1 MQKIKLY
8 NTLTRKKEEFK
19 PITPG
24 KVLMYHCG
32 PTVYWTQHIG
42 NMRAMVLADLVVRI
56 FKYLD
61 YDIKLVRNYTDV
73 GHLTDDG
80 DEGEDKM
87 SLKHIYFKCPNCNKI
102 LDTGLMAKEKNWKNT
117 TPLKG
122 LSYTCP
128 HCKQKLEPKKDSLFV
143 KQKEDPKQIAE
154 KYIKIF
160 ERDIRLLNILE
171 PDVKPRA
178 TECVK
183 DIIQMAQ
190 TLLDKGYAYS
200 TDLAIYFD
208 VTKAKDYTRL
218 SRQKLEE
225 QIKYAGK
232 AEVSDPQKKHAAD
245 FAIWFF
251 KAGRHKNALQYWPS
265 PFYSPLVENGE
276 GFPGWHMECSVMANK
291 FLAKTI
297 DIHMGGVE
305 HIPVHHTNEIAQS
318 ESANG
323 VEFVHYWL
331 HNEHL
336 SVNGGKMSKSEGTAY
351 ALQEIIDEGYSP
363 LALRYF
369 FLQAH
374 YRSKQNFTWEALQAA
389 EKGLDKLKQAV
400 QTNEKAGVISQA
412 FKDKFI
418 EFISD
423 DFNLPQA
430 LSVAFE
436 VLKSNLS
443 PSDKKATLLN
453 FDQVLGLKLDKT
465 SKEKT
470 ELPTEVKKLAEQRQT
485 ARQNNNWAQAD
496 ELRDKIKQLGY
507 NIKDDKNNNYQLE
520 KNK

>member
-1 MQKIKLY
+1 MQKVKLY

-42 NMRAMVLADLVVRI
+42 NMRAMVLADLVVRT
-56 FKYLD
+56 FKYLG

-87 SLKHIYFKCPNCNKI
+87 EKTAK
-102 LDTGLMAKEKNWKNT
+102 KEKA
-117 TPLKG
+117 TP
-122 LSYTCP
+122 
-128 HCKQKLEPKKDSLFV
+128 E
-143 KQKEDPKQIAE
+143 QIAE

-160 ERDIRLLNILE
+160 ERDIKLLNILE

-178 TECVK
+178 TECVQ
-183 DIIQMAQ
+183 DIIKMAQ

-225 QIKYAGK
+225 QIKDAGK

-251 KAGRHKNALQYWPS
+251 KAGKHKHALQYWPS
-265 PFYSPLVENGE
+265 PFHSPLVENGE

-351 ALQEIIDEGYSP
+351 ALQEIIDKGFNP

-389 EKGLDKLKQAV
+389 EKGLNKLKQAA
-400 QTNEKAGVISQA
+400 QKTDTTPGKINEK
-412 FKDKFI
+412 FREKFVTY
-418 EFISD
+418 ISD
-423 DFNLPQA
+423 DFNMPQA

-436 VLKSNLS
+436 LLKSDL
-443 PSDKKATLLN
+443 PAADKKATLLD
-453 FDQVLGLKLDKT
+453 FDRVFGLKLDKNDT
-465 SKEKT
+465 RQEKI
-470 ELPTEVKKLAEQRQT
+470 PAEVKQLAEQRQQ
-485 ARQNNNWAQAD
+485 ARQSGDWNLAD
-496 ELRDKIKQLGY
+496 KLRDQINKMGY
-507 NIKDDKNNNYQLE
+507 NIKDDKNNYQLQ
-520 KNK
+520 KIK

>member
-1 MQKIKLY
+1 MQKVKLY

-42 NMRAMVLADLVVRI
+42 NMRAMVLADLVVRT
-56 FKYLD
+56 FKYLG

-87 SLKHIYFKCPNCNKI
+87 EKTAK
-102 LDTGLMAKEKNWKNT
+102 KEKA
-117 TPLKG
+117 TP
-122 LSYTCP
+122 
-128 HCKQKLEPKKDSLFV
+128 E
-143 KQKEDPKQIAE
+143 QIAE

-160 ERDIRLLNILE
+160 ERDIKLLNILE

-178 TECVK
+178 TECVQ
-183 DIIQMAQ
+183 DIIKMAQ

-225 QIKYAGK
+225 QIKDAGK

-251 KAGRHKNALQYWPS
+251 KAGKHKHALQYWPS
-265 PFYSPLVENGE
+265 PFHSPLVENGE

-351 ALQEIIDEGYSP
+351 ALQEIIDKGFNP

-389 EKGLDKLKQAV
+389 EKGLNKLKQAA
-400 QTNEKAGVISQA
+400 QKTDTAPGKINEK
-412 FKDKFI
+412 FREKFVTY
-418 EFISD
+418 ISD
-423 DFNLPQA
+423 DFNMPQA

-436 VLKSNLS
+436 LLKSDLS
-443 PSDKKATLLN
+443 AADKKATLLD
-453 FDQVLGLKLDKT
+453 FDRVFGLKLDKNDAEQ
-465 SKEKT
+465 EKI
-470 ELPTEVKKLAEQRQT
+470 PAEVKQLAEQRQQ
-485 ARQNNNWAQAD
+485 ARQSGDWNLAD
-496 ELRDKIKQLGY
+496 KLRDQINKMGY
-507 NIKDDKNNNYQLE
+507 NIKDDKNNYQLQ
-520 KNK
+520 KIK

>member
-1 MQKIKLY
+1 MLTVKLY
-8 NTLTRKKEEFK
+8 NTLTRKKEKFR
-19 PITPG
+19 PINPG
-24 KVLMYHCG
+24 KILMYHCG

-42 NMRAMVLADLVVRI
+42 NMRAMVLADFIVRT
-56 FKYLD
+56 FKYLN

-87 SLKHIYFKCPNCNKI
+87 EKTAK
-102 LDTGLMAKEKNWKNT
+102 KEKAS
-117 TPLKG
+117 P
-122 LSYTCP
+122 
-128 HCKQKLEPKKDSLFV
+128 E
-143 KQKEDPKQIAE
+143 QIAE

-160 ERDIRLLNILE
+160 ERDIELLNILE
-171 PDVKPRA
+171 PDIKPRA
-178 TECVK
+178 TQCVK
-183 DIIQMAQ
+183 DIINMAQ
-190 TLLDKGYAYS
+190 ILLDKGYAYT

-208 VTKAKDYTRL
+208 ITKAKDYTRL
-218 SRQKLEE
+218 SRQNLEA
-225 QIKYAGK
+225 QIKDAGK
-232 AEVSDPQKKHAAD
+232 AEVSDAQKKHPAD

-251 KAGRHKNALQYWPS
+251 KAGKHKHALQYWPS
-265 PFYSPLVENGE
+265 PFHSPLVANGE

-351 ALQEIIDEGYSP
+351 SLQDVIDKGYDP

-389 EKGLDKLKQAV
+389 EKGLSKLKQTV
-400 QTNEKAGVISQA
+400 QSTHTKGKINRK
-412 FKDKFI
+412 FKEKFI
-418 EFISD
+418 NYISD
-423 DFNLPQA
+423 DFNMPQA
-430 LSVAFE
+430 LSLAFKL
-436 VLKSNLS
+436 LKSELS
-443 PSDKKATLLN
+443 SADKKATLLN
-453 FDQVLGLKLDKT
+453 FDQVFGLKLGKT
-465 SKEKT
+465 NLKQTKIPSSIIS
-470 ELPTEVKKLAEQRQT
+470 LAEERQK
-485 ARQNNNWAQAD
+485 ARQNNNWVLAD
-496 ELRDKIKQLGY
+496 KLRDKIKKMGY
-507 NIKDDKNNNYQLE
+507 NIKDDKNNYQIQ
-520 KNK
+520 KINKK